1 VGRGKIFLRRH
12 LMVRG
17 EFVKPI
23 LEGVKKA
30 TIRLGIVVPKYDEII
45 IHGGGRPIAK
55 ARITE
60 VIHKK
65 VSELTDSDAALD
77 GFSSREELIEALKNV
92 YGRVSPDDVVTI
104 IKFEV
109 IQRLDEV
116 KSDDIYCGLNPS
128 DMARIYL
135 RYLRESAGEEEG
147 RILELLSRGLSIRE
161 VAKKLY
167 GSPEKRF
174 RVRRAVRKALRE
186 LISRGILSECRR
198 GRN

>member
-1 VGRGKIFLRRH
+1 
-12 LMVRG
+12 MVRG

-60 VIHKK
+60 IIHKK

-77 GFSSREELIEALKNV
+77 GFSSREELIEALKKV

-116 KSDDIYCGLNPS
+116 KSDDIYCGLNPP
-128 DMARIYL
+128 DIARIYL

-147 RILELLSRGLSIRE
+147 KILELLSRGLSIRE

>member
-1 VGRGKIFLRRH
+1 MGRGKIFLRRH

-77 GFSSREELIEALKNV
+77 GFSGREKLIEALKKV

-116 KSDDIYCGLNPS
+116 KSDDTYCGLNPS
-128 DMARIYL
+128 DIARIYL
-135 RYLRESAGEEEG
+135 RYLRESAGEEE
-147 RILELLSRGLSIRE
+147 RKILELLSRGLSIRE

-174 RVRRAVRKALRE
+174 RGRIAVRKALRE

>member
-1 VGRGKIFLRRH
+1 VGKGKIFIRRH

-30 TIRLGIVVPKYDEII
+30 TIRMGIVVPKYDEVI

-55 ARITE
+55 AKITE
-60 VIHKK
+60 VVYKK
-65 VSELTDSDAALD
+65 VSELTDADAALD
-77 GFSSREELIEALKNV
+77 GFKSREELIEALKKV

-116 KSDDIYCGLNPS
+116 KSDDVYCGLSPS
-128 DMARIYL
+128 DIARIYL
-135 RYLRESAGEEEG
+135 RYLKEHASEED
-147 RILELLSRGLSIRE
+147 RKILELLGRGLSIRE

-167 GSPEKRF
+167 GSPERRF
-174 RVRRAVRKALRE
+174 RVRRVVRKALKE

-198 GRN
+198 G

>member
-1 VGRGKIFLRRH
+1 MGKGKIFIRRH

-30 TIRLGIVVPKYDEII
+30 TIRMGIVVPKYDEVI

-55 ARITE
+55 AKITE
-60 VIHKK
+60 VVYKK
-65 VSELTDSDAALD
+65 VSELTDADAALD
-77 GFSSREELIEALKNV
+77 GFKSREELIEALKKV

-116 KSDDIYCGLNPS
+116 KSDDVYCGLSPS
-128 DMARIYL
+128 DIARIYL
-135 RYLRESAGEEEG
+135 RYLKEHASEED
-147 RILELLSRGLSIRE
+147 RKILELLGRGLSIRE

-167 GSPEKRF
+167 GSPERRF
-174 RVRRAVRKALRE
+174 RVRRVVRKALKE

-198 GRN
+198 G

>member
-77 GFSSREELIEALKNV
+77 GFSGREELIEALKKV

-128 DMARIYL
+128 DIARVYL
-135 RYLRESAGEEEG
+135 RYLRESVGEEEG
-147 RILELLSRGLSIRE
+147 KILELLSRGLSIRE

>member
-1 VGRGKIFLRRH
+1 MGRGKIFLRRH

-77 GFSSREELIEALKNV
+77 GFSGREELIEALKKV

-128 DMARIYL
+128 DIARVYL
-135 RYLRESAGEEEG
+135 RYLRESVGEEEG
-147 RILELLSRGLSIRE
+147 KILELLSRGLSIRE

>member
-1 VGRGKIFLRRH
+1 MGRGKIFLRRH

-60 VIHKK
+60 IIHKK

-77 GFSSREELIEALKNV
+77 GFSSREELIEALKKV

-128 DMARIYL
+128 DIARIYL

-147 RILELLSRGLSIRE
+147 KILELLSRGLSIRE